1 MPSTDHAS
9 STRSMD
15 DRMIAAMRFV
25 LAAVALVIIAIDPSE
40 PAHHIAITYAALVL
54 YVAYSASL
62 WVCAWRA
69 IPSWLA
75 STTHWVDVGWYVM
88 LTGFSGGTHSI
99 FFFFFFFAI
108 LVASFQ
114 WGRGSG
120 LRVAVVSAIFFSIVG
135 FTTAPSEPAFELN
148 RFLLRPI
155 ALLGLG
161 YMTAHWGGREIAF
174 KRRLALLKDITTLAN
189 PRFGVDAT
197 LSSVMEQLRAF
208 YDADACLLATA
219 DSPTRG

>member
-1 MPSTDHAS
+1 MLSADHTS

-15 DRMIAAMRFV
+15 DRMIAALRFV
-25 LAAVALVIIAIDPSE
+25 FAAAALVIIAIDPSE
-40 PAHHIAITYAALVL
+40 PDRHIAITYAALVL

-75 STTHWVDVGWYVM
+75 ATAHWADVGWYVI
-88 LTGFSGGTHSI
+88 LTGLSSGTHSI

-120 LRVAVVSAIFFSIVG
+120 LRVAVVSAILFSIVG
-135 FTTAPSEPAFELN
+135 FTTASPEPAFELN

-161 YMTAHWGGREIAF
+161 YMIAYWGGREIAF
-174 KRRLALLKDITTLAN
+174 KRRLALLKDLTTLAN

-197 LSSVMEQLRAF
+197 LGSVME
-208 YDADACLLATA
+208 
-219 DSPTRG
+219 